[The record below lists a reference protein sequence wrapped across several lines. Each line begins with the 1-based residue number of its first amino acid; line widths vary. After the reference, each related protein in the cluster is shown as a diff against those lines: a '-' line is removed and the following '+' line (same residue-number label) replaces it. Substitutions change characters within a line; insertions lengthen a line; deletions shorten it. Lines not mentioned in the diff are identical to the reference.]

1 MMGGIKQ
8 TMEIQGKQKALK
20 AWPSIK
26 DLVAGWVRTQEN
38 KMSKALCMNGNNKLF
53 FISSL

>member
-53 FISSL
+53 FY